1 MAELKRAET
10 KHQKTSGRT
19 AVPIKVT
26 VRHVEPARQS
36 SFKIVVRR
44 VERPFSGR
52 PMDDLDWICQSLGF
66 FETIDKD
73 KTASAVFKEIVTSTD
88 KGEALTS
95 TALATRV
102 GMSRGSVINHLNNL
116 LRAGLITRDGRFY
129 SARSRSMF
137 RTIEEIEEDIDRV
150 FEAMKRRA
158 RSIDREFGIVVRE

>member
-1 MAELKRAET
+1 
-10 KHQKTSGRT
+10 
-19 AVPIKVT
+19 
-26 VRHVEPARQS
+26 
-36 SFKIVVRR
+36 
-44 VERPFSGR
+44 
-52 PMDDLDWICQSLGF
+52 
-66 FETIDKD
+66 
-73 KTASAVFKEIVTSTD
+73 
-88 KGEALTS
+88 
-95 TALATRV
+95 ALATRV